1 MLFLFSMILYSHQPP
16 MSSNNTPK
24 TPTTTAFLR
33 GKIIRIIII
42 S

>member
-16 MSSNNTPK
+16 MSSNNTP
-24 TPTTTAFLR
+24 TTTAFLR